1 MTKEQVEKSMAA
13 QLRKIWK
20 TYKDYVPDGKY
31 LNLTIVDGVLMFWD
45 AVDDRHINHMEEL

>member
-1 MTKEQVEKSMAA
+1 M
-13 QLRKIWK
+13 RKIWK